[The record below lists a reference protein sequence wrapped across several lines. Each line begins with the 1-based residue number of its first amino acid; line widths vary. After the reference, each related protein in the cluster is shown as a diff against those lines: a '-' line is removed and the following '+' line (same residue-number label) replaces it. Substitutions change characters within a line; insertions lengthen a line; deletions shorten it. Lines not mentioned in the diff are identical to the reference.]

1 MVGLED
7 LCILQV
13 LYRIW
18 ELHQIAAERPVL
30 KIGQTE
36 SNAVGGRDYV

>member
-1 MVGLED
+1 MGGLEN

-18 ELHQIAAERPVL
+18 ELRQITVERPVL

-36 SNAVGGRDYV
+36 SNALGGRDYV